1 MKTTMQCSHWKE
13 KSDSSGIKTCI
24 MVSNEIPNDVIYF
37 LMHFTLIYLHFS
49 FQVSVLNVNTIHI
62 ALRMHFVAIN
72 FSVFAK
78 RNLGSYRKI
87 IGAVMVWKILSFY
100 FIIIKTMITNVVQNN
115 KSICLISTLK
125 TTKISL
131 KFYFIDYRL
140 SVRPISRHIKMFTTA
155 INLKFEA

>member
-1 MKTTMQCSHWKE
+1 MVVRYENDHAMQSLKR
-13 KSDSSGIKTCI
+13 KSDRSGIKTCI

-72 FSVFAK
+72 FSVFAR

-87 IGAVMVWKILSFY
+87 IGAVMV
-100 FIIIKTMITNVVQNN
+100 
-115 KSICLISTLK
+115 
-125 TTKISL
+125 
-131 KFYFIDYRL
+131 
-140 SVRPISRHIKMFTTA
+140 
-155 INLKFEA
+155 